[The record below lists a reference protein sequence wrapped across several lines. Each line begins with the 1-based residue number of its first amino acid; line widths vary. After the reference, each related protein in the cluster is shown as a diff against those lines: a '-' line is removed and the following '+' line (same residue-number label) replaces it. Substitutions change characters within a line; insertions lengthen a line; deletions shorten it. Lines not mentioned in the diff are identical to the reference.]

1 MTAPYNDPLRAGGEV
16 PLRADGGYDPVS
28 GAPRSV
34 PTSPHDRD
42 FGASA
47 NGGLTE
53 EEASYLRYRE
63 EDRSLGEIASDL
75 LDNATT
81 LIRQEVELA
90 KVEAK
95 ESATKAGK
103 GVGMLAGAGV
113 AGLLALI
120 ALTLTAWWGMAV
132 LIGSADA
139 PALGWG
145 GLIVTIIWLVI
156 AGILAAAG
164 KGELN
169 KIRGLRQTQETVKKI
184 PNAATGHEEKNR

>member
-1 MTAPYNDPLRAGGEV
+1 MTTPHNDPLRAGGEV
-16 PLRADGGYDPVS
+16 PMRGQAGYDPAS
-28 GAPRSV
+28 GASRAV
-34 PTSPHDRD
+34 PPSAHDRD
-42 FGASA
+42 FAA
-47 NGGLTE
+47 TDRGLNE

-132 LIGSADA
+132 LIGSSDD

-156 AGILAAAG
+156 AGILAAVG

-169 KIRGLRQTQETVKKI
+169 KVRGLKQTQETVKKI